1 MNLWTTPAAPCIDT
15 RITRVYGFPMTANN
29 TDTHTPVRT
38 VRVDRD
44 LWATAKAIAGS
55 RGETISAVIN
65 DALRR
70 YVKRHQ

>member
-1 MNLWTTPAAPCIDT
+1 
-15 RITRVYGFPMTANN
+15 MTANN

-44 LWATAKAIAGS
+44 LWATAKAIAGT